1 MTYFST
7 LWTDRGSRLMPAAAC
22 VFAGFLSAC
31 GGGSGSEAVAV
42 LQPPSAAAGPTAPA
56 PPLMPV
62 MPANPV
68 DEAALAAS
76 SPGMLLDYFKQ
87 KIKTRPAQTSQ
98 DFLLHTTAV
107 PAVTALG
114 SVSGNSEAPLAFSG
128 TTLQERDVDENDW
141 IKTDGSIV
149 YGLTPSY
156 YASSGTNTGAI
167 TLPQLQAQRRLADGQ
182 LAPLAKMSLSN
193 DLTYS
198 GMYLASAANRLA
210 LVGQKFKSSP
220 ALPALPVVTVLPAT
234 GGASAPLVAAPG
246 LSTPASLSIAPGFM
260 QSQIGIDL
268 VGTPTPNNSSAAT
281 LSVTNRI
288 RLDGR
293 LVGSRVIGNTLYLV
307 STWDP
312 NLGRYYALAANATAA
327 QADAALAG
335 LTSAEILPKIQI
347 DNSPAEPL
355 LADTD
360 CYVQATNASRSV
372 EVTSITAINLASSNL
387 QRSSRC
393 FLGGSQAMYMS
404 STAVYL
410 ASSRYLNGPINTLSS
425 MVMPSNAKTDIH
437 KFSLAGQTVNYR
449 GSGEVAGHL
458 GWEADKNAYRMS
470 EFQGDLRVLTFTGQQ
485 GWTGPVNF
493 NGQPVA
499 AQSPA
504 SPATLTVLR
513 ETASK
518 LLTVGT
524 LPNAN
529 RPAAIG
535 KPGEQIY
542 AVKFVGPRA
551 YVVTFRRIDPLY
563 VLDLSN
569 PADPKTLG
577 ELEIPGYSDY
587 LFPIGDSLLLGVGKD
602 ANEAG
607 VAQGVKVALMDVA
620 DPAKPLLR
628 SSMVLGKIGSVS
640 ALDASSRGINIF
652 QQGDVFRIALPVRL
666 NETPATFAPGFFT
679 PTTQGLARF
688 EVDTRSKTLTRQP
701 SIVGLTY
708 PANSSSANLLSSSSA
723 NLLSYGLYNIGRERS
738 VQIGSFVYYFSGGEF
753 LSQAW

>member
-1 MTYFST
+1 
-7 LWTDRGSRLMPAAAC
+7 
-22 VFAGFLSAC
+22 
-31 GGGSGSEAVAV
+31 
-42 LQPPSAAAGPTAPA
+42 
-56 PPLMPV
+56 
-62 MPANPV
+62 
-68 DEAALAAS
+68 
-76 SPGMLLDYFKQ
+76 MLLDYFKQ

-193 DLTYS
+193 ELTYS

-220 ALPALPVVTVLPAT
+220 ALPTLPVVTALPAT
-234 GGASAPLVAAPG
+234 GGASAPLVAAPA
-246 LSTPASLSIAPGFM
+246 LSIPASLSIAPGLM

-268 VGTPTPNNSSAAT
+268 VGTPTPNDSSAAT

-307 STWDP
+307 STWEP
-312 NLGRYYALAANATAA
+312 NLGRYAIAANATAA

-360 CYVQATNASRSV
+360 CYVQAANASSSV
-372 EVTSITAINLASSNL
+372 EITTITAINLVSINL

-404 STAVYL
+404 ATAVYL

-437 KFSLAGQTVNYR
+437 KFLLAGQTVNYR

-458 GWEADKNAYRMS
+458 GWEADKNAYRLS

-485 GWTGPVNF
+485 GWGGLFNF
-493 NGQPVA
+493 NVQPVA
-499 AQSPA
+499 AQPPA

-513 ETASK
+513 ETAGK
-518 LLTVGT
+518 LQTVGT

-602 ANEAG
+602 PNEAG

-628 SSMVLGKIGSVS
+628 SSMVLGKRGSAS

-666 NETPATFAPGFFT
+666 NETPATFAAGFFN

-688 EVDTRSKTLTRQP
+688 EVDTRTKTLTRQP
-701 SIVGLTY
+701 SISSIIY
-708 PANSSSANLLSSSSA
+708 PTSETDSANS
-723 NLLSYGLYNIGRERS
+723 LSYGLYNIGRERS
-738 VQIGSFVYYFSGGEF
+738 VQIGSFVYYFSGGAF